1 MQLPWKRLDQARPLE
16 NQATRELGK
25 YKSGDVS
32 QVETLEKLNAILN
45 PNPHWTKNMV
55 FSCIVGVALMSAASG
70 AYLAFCQPSN
80 EKTLQTAGLLLTG
93 SLTGL
98 IGIVA
103 GSKI

>member
-1 MQLPWKRLDQARPLE
+1 MWGRQSRAIE
-16 NQATRELGK
+16 SLGM
-25 YKSGDVS
+25 YRNGDIEDL
-32 QVETLEKLNAILN
+32 QKLSDVLN
-45 PNPHWTKNMV
+45 PPPHWSKNMV
-55 FSCIVGVALMSAASG
+55 FCSIVGVALISAASG
-70 AYLAFCQPSN
+70 AYLAYREPNN

>member
-1 MQLPWKRLDQARPLE
+1 MQLPWKRPDQTKPLE
-16 NQATRELGK
+16 NQATRKLGE
-25 YKSGDVS
+25 YTTGE
-32 QVETLEKLNAILN
+32 VETLEKLNAILN

-55 FSCIVGVALMSAASG
+55 FSCIAGVALMSAASG
-70 AYLAFCQPSN
+70 AYLAYCQPSN

>member
-1 MQLPWKRLDQARPLE
+1 MQLPWEKRQSPSLKRLAEYR
-16 NQATRELGK
+16 LGDIEGLQRM
-25 YKSGDVS
+25 SEV
-32 QVETLEKLNAILN
+32 LN
-45 PNPHWTKNMV
+45 PPPHWSKNMV
-55 FSCIVGVALMSAASG
+55 FCSIVGVALISAGSG
-70 AYLAFCQPSN
+70 AYLAYREPNN

>member
-1 MQLPWKRLDQARPLE
+1 VWGRQSRAVE
-16 NQATRELGK
+16 SLGK
-25 YKSGDVS
+25 YRNGDI
-32 QVETLEKLNAILN
+32 EDLKKLSDVLN
-45 PNPHWTKNMV
+45 PPPHWSKNMV
-55 FSCIVGVALMSAASG
+55 FCSIVGVALISASSG
-70 AYLAFCQPSN
+70 AYLAYREPNN

>member
-1 MQLPWKRLDQARPLE
+1 MEQTSKPIE
-16 NQATRELGK
+16 NLAQYR
-25 YKSGDVS
+25 SGDIEDLKKMS
-32 QVETLEKLNAILN
+32 ELLN
-45 PNPHWTKNMV
+45 PAPHWSKNMV
-55 FSCIVGVALMSAASG
+55 FCSIVGVALISAGSG
-70 AYLAFCQPSN
+70 AYLAYREPNN